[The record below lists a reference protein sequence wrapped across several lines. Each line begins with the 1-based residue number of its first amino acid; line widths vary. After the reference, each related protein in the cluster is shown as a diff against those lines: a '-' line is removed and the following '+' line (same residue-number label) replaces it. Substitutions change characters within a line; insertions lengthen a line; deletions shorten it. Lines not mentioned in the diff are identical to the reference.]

1 MGYLQQ
7 RATSGNRVLGIVALE
22 KFAGWSP
29 VGHLGFADYY
39 LVRVAEPYDPAL
51 VVTKRLPRTFPANV

>member
-1 MGYLQQ
+1 MPVCGLSRTLVNPQD
-7 RATSGNRVLGIVALE
+7 RIVDP
-22 KFAGWSP
+22 KVAGSSP

-51 VVTKRLPRTFPANV
+51 VVTTRLPRTFPANV